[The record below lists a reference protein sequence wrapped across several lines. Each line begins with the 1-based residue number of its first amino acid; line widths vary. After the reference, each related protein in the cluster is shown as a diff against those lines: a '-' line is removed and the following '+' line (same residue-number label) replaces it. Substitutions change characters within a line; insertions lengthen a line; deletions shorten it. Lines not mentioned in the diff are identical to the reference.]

1 LGEKMPGRIP
11 TVSKTSFFMKVSIPR
26 GACKRLTDIENT
38 KRFIDKK
45 NSINKIQRTVQNG
58 DES

>member
-1 LGEKMPGRIP
+1 MPGRIP